1 MNILFLSDNFPP
13 ETNAPAIRTFE
24 HCREWVKEGHEVT
37 VITCAP
43 NFPNG
48 ILFDNYKNKLS
59 QTEVIDGIRVIRV
72 WSYMTANKGFLKRS
86 FDYFSYAVMAGLR
99 GLFVKTDI
107 IVATSPQF
115 FTINTGYVL
124 SVLKRKPWILEVRD
138 LWPESIKAV
147 GAIQSDKTIQFL
159 ERIELFLYRRAT
171 HIVVV
176 TDSFRKSIAARG
188 ITTDKIHVIKNGILL
203 DKFQPSQKKP
213 NLRETLEIKEDT
225 LIVGYIGT
233 HGLAHALDFI
243 IQTVATIDENIV
255 FLFIG
260 NGAAKESLVNLKNSL
275 QVQKIM
281 MLDAVPQQEIV
292 HYWHLLDIALV
303 NLKKSDTFKTVIPSK
318 LFEAAACQ
326 KPILLG
332 VEGEAK
338 ELVEQ
343 YTAGLCFEPENP
355 ADFVEKLKQ
364 LTYDKELYDIC
375 KQGCETMAKQ
385 FDRRDL
391 ARKLLTI
398 ITQDK
403 IHGE

>member
-13 ETNAPAIRTFE
+13 EVNAPAIRTFE
-24 HCREWVKEGHEVT
+24 HCREWVKEGHQVT

-48 ILFDNYKNKLS
+48 ILYENYKNKLS
-59 QTEVIDGIRVIRV
+59 QTEVMEDIRVIRV

-86 FDYFSYAVMAGLR
+86 FDYLSYALMAVCR
-99 GLFVKTDI
+99 GLFIKTDM

-115 FTINTGYVL
+115 FTINAGYAL
-124 SVLKRKPWILEVRD
+124 SVFKRKPWILEVRD

-147 GAIQSDKTIQFL
+147 GAIQSEKTIRFL

-171 HIVVV
+171 QIVVV
-176 TDSFRKSIAARG
+176 TDSFRKNIASRG
-188 ITTDKIHVIKNGILL
+188 INPSKIHVIKNGILF
-203 DKFQPSQKKP
+203 DRFQITQKTK
-213 NLRETLEIKEDT
+213 NLREVLQIPGDAV
-225 LIVGYIGT
+225 IVGYIGT

-243 IQTVATIDENIV
+243 IQTVAKLEDNII
-255 FLFIG
+255 FLFVG
-260 NGAAKESLVNLKNSL
+260 DGAAKESLVNLKDKLRITN
-275 QVQKIM
+275 VM
-281 MLDAVPQQEIV
+281 MLDAVPQHEIV

-303 NLKKSDTFKTVIPSK
+303 NLKKSNTFKTVIPSK
-318 LFEAAACQ
+318 LFEAAASQ

-338 ELVEQ
+338 ELVERFA
-343 YTAGLCFEPENP
+343 AGLCFEPENP
-355 ADFVEKLKQ
+355 VDFVEKLKQ
-364 LTYDKELYDIC
+364 LTNDKELYDIC
-375 KQGCETMAKQ
+375 KKGCETMAKQ

-391 ARKLLTI
+391 ARELLSI

-403 IHGE
+403 RHAK